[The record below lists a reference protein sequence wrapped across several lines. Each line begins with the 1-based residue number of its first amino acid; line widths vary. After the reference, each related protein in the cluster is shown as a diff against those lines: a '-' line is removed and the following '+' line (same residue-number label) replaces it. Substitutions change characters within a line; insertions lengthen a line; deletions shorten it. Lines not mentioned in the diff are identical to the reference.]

1 MQFSKKAMEMKMVGL
16 LILGLL
22 LLFVSLY
29 FLFTFLGPKLS
40 VVWEKIASV
49 LTGG

>member
-1 MQFSKKAMEMKMVGL
+1 MMSSKKAMEMETLGKMI
-16 LILGLL
+16 LIIFVLL
-22 LLFVSLY
+22 LLLVGIVM
-29 FLFTFLGPKLS
+29 FLGPKFS